1 MDYKKL
7 ITELQQKNDAYR
19 FFDEERLNLLKIG
32 IDLQIANRNLDDLK
46 GFDSNIADAQ
56 MIVYLAKDNFSKMFA
71 KYELAA
77 IEMENMRMQIGT
89 LLLYVQD
96 LEKEIVKLNSTL

>member
-19 FFDEERLNLLKIG
+19 FFDEERLNLLKISL
-32 IDLQIANRNLDDLK
+32 DLQIANRNLDDLK

-56 MIVYLAKDNFSKMFA
+56 MIVFLAKDNFDKMFC
-71 KYELAA
+71 KYELAS
-77 IEMENMRMQIGT
+77 IEIERMRMNIGT
-89 LLLYVQD
+89 LLLYIED
-96 LEKEIVKLNSTL
+96 LEKEVVKLNSTL

>member
-1 MDYKKL
+1 MNYKKL

-19 FFDEERLNLLKIG
+19 FFDEERLNLLKISL
-32 IDLQIANRNLDDLK
+32 DLQIANRNLDDLK

-56 MIVYLAKDNFSKMFA
+56 MIVFLAKDNFDKMFS
-71 KYELAA
+71 KYELAS
-77 IEMENMRMQIGT
+77 IEMENMRMNIGT

-96 LEKEIVKLNSTL
+96 LEKEVVKLNSIL

>member
-56 MIVYLAKDNFSKMFA
+56 MIVFLAKDNFDKMFC
-71 KYELAA
+71 KYELAS
-77 IEMENMRMQIGT
+77 IEMENMRMNIGT

>member
-7 ITELQQKNDAYR
+7 ITDLQQKNDAYR
-19 FFDEERLNLLKIG
+19 FFDEERLNLLKIS

-56 MIVYLAKDNFSKMFA
+56 MIVYLAKDNFDKMFC
-71 KYELAA
+71 KYELAS

>member
-7 ITELQQKNDAYR
+7 ITDLQQKNDAYR
-19 FFDEERLNLLKIG
+19 FFDEERLNLLKISL
-32 IDLQIANRNLDDLK
+32 DLQIAHRNLDDLA

-56 MIVYLAKDNFSKMFA
+56 MIVFLAKDNFTKMFA

-77 IEMENMRMQIGT
+77 IEMETMRIEVGT

-96 LEKEIVKLNSTL
+96 LEKEIIKLNSSI